1 MHQGTKMGREAPRT
15 ATYMYQK
22 ELLKGNTETLLLSL
36 LSDEP
41 MHGYRIVKE
50 IEQRSLGYFQ
60 FKEGTLYPALHR
72 LDAAGLIKGQWGVG
86 STGTQRRYYSITA
99 KGQQVLEERLE
110 EWRRFSRAINRF
122 IPAWG
127 S

>member
-1 MHQGTKMGREAPRT
+1 MHQGTKLGREAPRT
-15 ATYMYQK
+15 VTYMYQK

-50 IEQRSLGYFQ
+50 IEHRSLGYFQ

-110 EWRRFSRAINRF
+110 EWRHFSRAINRF

>member
-1 MHQGTKMGREAPRT
+1 MHQGTKLGREAPRT

-50 IEQRSLGYFQ
+50 IEHRSLGYFQ

-72 LDAAGLIKGQWGVG
+72 LDAAGLIKGHWGIG
-86 STGTQRRYYSITA
+86 AAGTQRRYYSITA

-122 IPAWG
+122 MPAWG

>member
-1 MHQGTKMGREAPRT
+1 
-15 ATYMYQK
+15 MYQK

-36 LSDEP
+36 LAKEP

-50 IEQRSLGYFQ
+50 IEQRSLGYFH

-72 LDAAGLIKGQWGVG
+72 MAAAGLIEGQWGIG
-86 STGTQRRYYSITA
+86 STGTPRRYYSITV
-99 KGQQVLEERLE
+99 KGKQVLEERME

-122 IPAWG
+122 MPAWG
-127 S
+127 A